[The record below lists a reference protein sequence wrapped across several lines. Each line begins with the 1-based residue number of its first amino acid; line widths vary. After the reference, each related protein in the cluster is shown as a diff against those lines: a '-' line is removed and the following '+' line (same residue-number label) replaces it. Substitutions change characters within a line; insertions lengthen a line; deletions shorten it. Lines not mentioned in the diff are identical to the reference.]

1 MSITEVS
8 RRYARAFLA
17 LTKQKGEQARALAE
31 LRGLCELIEKE
42 APIHAYFES
51 PLISPDQKTSAI
63 SAALADKG
71 LLEETASLLKLLA
84 ERNRLTELHSIVD
97 ALQERIDEEDGLT
110 RGIVRSAR
118 PLAPEA
124 LRELES
130 KISTTLKK
138 KIVLTLK
145 EDPKLLGGVVAQVGG
160 WTFDD
165 SLETH
170 LKKMNE
176 DLNRSAQ

>member
-17 LTKQKGEQARALAE
+17 LTKQKGVHARALVE
-31 LRGLCELIEKE
+31 LRGLRDVIEHDK
-42 APIHAYFES
+42 AISDYFQN
-51 PLISPDQKTSAI
+51 PLISPDQKKNAI
-63 SAALADKG
+63 TASLKDKG
-71 LLEETASLLKLLA
+71 LLEETTSLLTLLA
-84 ERNRLTELHSIVD
+84 DRNRLGEMHSIVD
-97 ALQERIDEEDGLT
+97 ALQERIDDEEGLT
-110 RGIVRSAR
+110 RGVVRSAR

-124 LRELES
+124 LRELET

-138 KIVLTLK
+138 KIVLTFK
-145 EDPKLLGGVVAQVGG
+145 EDSKLLGGVVAQVGG

-176 DLNRSAQ
+176 DLNRSAK

>member
-17 LTKQKGEQARALAE
+17 LTKQKGEHTRALVE
-31 LRGLCELIEKE
+31 LRGLRDLIEKD
-42 APIHAYFES
+42 AAVNSYFS
-51 PLISPDQKTSAI
+51 NPLISPDQKKNVIAG
-63 SAALADKG
+63 ALGDKG
-71 LLEETASLLKLLA
+71 LLEETANLMKLLA
-84 ERNRLTELHSIVD
+84 ERNRLGELHSIVD
-97 ALQERIDEEDGLT
+97 ALQERLDDEEGMT
-110 RGIVRSAR
+110 RGVVRSAR

-124 LRELES
+124 LRDLEQ

-138 KIVLTLK
+138 KIVLTFK
-145 EDPKLLGGVVAQVGG
+145 EDPKLLGGVVAEVGG

-176 DLNRSAQ
+176 DLNRSAK